1 MQLPHTY
8 GHAPRAGRA
17 YAVSMAIND
26 FTVRRS
32 SDDRF
37 RRGIGRQG
45 GERWTREID
54 NELLLVGCQCG
65 ITATDASLHYPCTGR
80 ALHLLHAL
88 PMQPVR
94 DVERPA

>member
-1 MQLPHTY
+1 MRRRSARRKNVAPRLRQYVTAVLKKAAQFCGLRGTQLLHTY
-8 GHAPRAGRA
+8 GHAPRAGGV

-37 RRGIGRQG
+37 HGGIGRQG

-65 ITATDASLHYPCTGR
+65 
-80 ALHLLHAL
+80 
-88 PMQPVR
+88 
-94 DVERPA
+94 